1 MKNQNILFA
10 TIMITALML
19 TTPPVQAELSAPQLI
34 TQKFQNSLIDV
45 MKAANN
51 TTVQQ
56 RFDALKGIISR
67 SFHIPL
73 MAQISAGKNWKAAT
87 RAEKRNYTE
96 AFHRMSIATLAT
108 LFDGYSGETFEQID
122 DKPGPQKT
130 RLIVTQLVKNDKS
143 TVKISY
149 IMRQFTNGWRIIDV
163 ILDDGISELMI
174 RRSEYRQVLKKSG
187 LKGLTTLLT
196 NKADELLSGQ

>member
-1 MKNQNILFA
+1 MKRHSIVFA
-10 TIMITALML
+10 TMMIATLILA
-19 TTPPVQAELSAPQLI
+19 TPTVQAELSAPQLI

-45 MKAANN
+45 MKTANK

-56 RFDALKGIISR
+56 RFDALKDIISK
-67 SFHIPL
+67 SFHMPL
-73 MAQISAGKNWKAAT
+73 MAQISAGKNWKPAT
-87 RAEKRNYTE
+87 RTEKRNYTE

-108 LFDGYSGETFEQID
+108 LFDGYSGETFEQIND
-122 DKPGPQKT
+122 NPGPQKT

-149 IMRQFTNGWRIIDV
+149 VMRKFTNGWRIIDV
-163 ILDDGISELMI
+163 ILDDGISELMV

-196 NKADELLSGQ
+196 NKADELLSSR